1 VVNKRWRDGW
11 IGGSRSSSSVVASG
25 GGGGSGGRGG
35 CRDGGGG
42 GGGGGGLW
50 TWKVMD
56 GDDGMRDGDGKM
68 GKTNGRQFLKS
79 TCTAGVRGRLQHTGS
94 SHDLVGGQYQYQC
107 HIV

>member
-1 VVNKRWRDGW
+1 MDGL
-11 IGGSRSSSSVVASG
+11 VVAEAVVVLLLVVVVVGVVG
-25 GGGGSGGRGG
+25 GGG
-35 CRDGGGG
+35 CRD